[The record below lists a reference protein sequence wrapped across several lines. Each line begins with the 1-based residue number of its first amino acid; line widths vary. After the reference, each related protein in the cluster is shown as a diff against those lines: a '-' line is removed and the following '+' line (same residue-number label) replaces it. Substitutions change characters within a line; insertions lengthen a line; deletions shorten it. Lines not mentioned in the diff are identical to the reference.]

1 MIQEGCETVK
11 KTFHRL
17 RSEISKRQTY
27 SRKKTVED
35 PNPVTGDIFT
45 KVTEIK
51 AHTVIVKEVNVTKE
65 PVKKYDSDEKE
76 CFVECKLCDYKCQK
90 DTTLKKHTN
99 TKHQEYNCK
108 VCNKKVSN
116 SMELLQ
122 HTAKEYS
129 EAEEINIRDI

>member
-1 MIQEGCETVK
+1 MK
-11 KTFHRL
+11 R
-17 RSEISKRQTY
+17 SKRLFTDWDQRYQKGKPTQG
-27 SRKKTVED
+27 KKTVED

-51 AHTVIVKEVNVTKE
+51 AHTVIVEEVNVTKE